1 MQYGG
6 RKAIQSNNVET
17 KYRGFHY
24 FPIFIGRRASGSML
38 YDCTGLKSVF
48 SCHDVFRRE
57 TG

>member
-24 FPIFIGRRASGSML
+24 FPIVIGRLASDSMF
-38 YDCTGLKSVF
+38 YDCAGLELNF
-48 SCHDVFRRE
+48 SRHDAFRRKAS
-57 TG
+57 